1 MPPAE
6 RRALLLLLALA
17 VVGHA
22 VLAWL
27 HRPTPGVAPGDVR
40 ISGPS
45 SSENLAAHRD
55 SAAAADRPLADGE
68 KIDLDKAPAALL
80 ARLPK
85 VGPGMARKIAE
96 YRASHG
102 AFGSLERLN
111 EVPGIGD
118 GLIDAIRGHA
128 EFSTAGTKSQL
139 TSPAPPFDL
148 PPQVRSLESR
158 RSVVDLNRADQA
170 ELERLP
176 GVGPSTARRIVEY
189 RTKHGEFAA
198 VDSLVRVGGI
208 GPATVARLRGL
219 VEVR

>member
-17 VVGHA
+17 VIGHA

-27 HRPTPGVAPGDVR
+27 HRPTPGAAPGDVR

-55 SAAAADRPLADGE
+55 SAAAAGRPLADGE
-68 KIDLDKAPAALL
+68 KIDLDKAPAAVL

-96 YRASHG
+96 YRVSHG
-102 AFGSLERLN
+102 PFGSLERLN
-111 EVPGIGD
+111 DVPGIGD
-118 GLIDAIRGHA
+118 GLIEAIRDHA
-128 EFSTAGTKSQL
+128 EFSAAGTRSQL
-139 TSPAPPFDL
+139 TNPAPPFDL
-148 PPQVRSLESR
+148 IAPARSRESGF
-158 RSVVDLNRADQA
+158 SVIDLNRADGP

-189 RTKHGEFAA
+189 RTKHGNFAA